1 MADGLEK
8 QKVLI
13 VDDAPENIQVLME
26 TLKQDYKIVAANNG
40 QKALQMA
47 EMDPVPDIIL
57 LDIMM
62 PGIDGYE
69 VCKRLKTQ
77 KKTREIP
84 IIFVTALDQEDD
96 ESFGLKLGAVDYI
109 TKPIS
114 PSIVKARVQ
123 THLNL
128 RNTQQ
133 KLQDLLN
140 KTLSGSVRILID
152 LLSLVNP
159 TAFSRS
165 SQMRRLVKEMALK
178 LGLTDVWK
186 FGLAAQLSQIGCITM
201 PTELLNKV
209 YYGKEL
215 TDEEQELYQS
225 YPAIGARLIARIPHL
240 ESVSGMI
247 ARHQE
252 PLAQEGPIEP
262 RRRDAIV
269 IGAQLLKIAIDSIQM
284 VNSGMSQESVIQQMR
299 NNKEMYDPDLVDML
313 AEVLG
318 INAQEQIERKVTI
331 EDIFPDMILNQ
342 DVYSEAGTL
351 LAVKGT
357 ELSLA
362 TIKFLRTYDNNEKIK
377 SPILVLASKN
387 QSNI

>member
-1 MADGLEK
+1 MVDGLDK

-26 TLKQDYKIVAANNG
+26 TLKDDYAITAATNG
-40 QKALQMA
+40 EKALKLA
-47 EMDPVPDIIL
+47 EGDAPPDIIL

-62 PGIDGYE
+62 PEMDGYE
-69 VCKRLKTQ
+69 VCKRLKAQ
-77 KKTREIP
+77 KKTGEIP
-84 IIFVTALDQEDD
+84 VIFVTALDREED

-114 PSIVKARVQ
+114 PSIVRARVQ
-123 THLNL
+123 THLSL
-128 RNTQQ
+128 RNSQK

-152 LLSLVNP
+152 LLSLINP
-159 TAFSRS
+159 TAFSHS
-165 SQMRRLVKEMALK
+165 SQMRRLVKEMAVK

-186 FGLAAQLSQIGCITM
+186 FELAAQLSQIGCITM
-201 PTELLNKV
+201 PTEILNKV

-215 TDEEQELYQS
+215 TDEEQKLYQS
-225 YPAIGARLIARIPHL
+225 YPAIGAELIARIPHL

-247 ARHQE
+247 VKHQE
-252 PLAQEGPIEP
+252 PLAQEGLIEP
-262 RRRDAIV
+262 RKRDAIV
-269 IGAQLLKIAIDSIQM
+269 IGAQLLKITIENIQM

-299 NNKEMYDPDLVDML
+299 NNKETYDSVLVDIL

-318 INAQEQIERKVTI
+318 INALELVEKKVTI
-331 EDIFPDMILNQ
+331 EDVFPGMILNQ

>member
-1 MADGLEK
+1 MVDGLEK

-13 VDDAPENIQVLME
+13 VDDTPENIQVLME

-62 PGIDGYE
+62 PGMDGYE
-69 VCKRLKTQ
+69 VCKRLKAQ
-77 KKTREIP
+77 EKTRGIP

-114 PSIVKARVQ
+114 PSIVRARVQ
-123 THLNL
+123 THLSL
-128 RNTQQ
+128 RNSQK
-133 KLQDLLN
+133 KLQGLLN
-140 KTLSGSVRILID
+140 KTFSGSVSILIE

-159 TAFSRS
+159 TAFSHS
-165 SQMRRLVKEMALK
+165 SQMRRHVKEMAVK

-186 FGLAAQLSQIGCITM
+186 FELAAQLSQIGCITM
-201 PTELLNKV
+201 PTEILNKV

-215 TDEEQELYQS
+215 TDEEQKLYQS
-225 YPAIGARLIARIPHL
+225 YPAIGAELIARIPHL

-247 ARHQE
+247 AKHQE

-262 RRRDAIV
+262 RKRDAIV
-269 IGAQLLKIAIDSIQM
+269 IGAQLLKITIDNIQM

-299 NNKEMYDPDLVDML
+299 NNKKTYDSVLVDIL

-318 INAQEQIERKVTI
+318 INALEQIEKKVTI
-331 EDIFPDMILNQ
+331 EDVFPGMILNQ
-342 DVYSEAGTL
+342 DVYSEARTL

-362 TIKFLRTYDNNEKIK
+362 TIEFLRTYDKTEKIK